1 MSRLLRPFRTLPA
14 RGLLLALGLGL
25 LGPAARAEE
34 VSEYSMKAVLF
45 YRLAQFVYWPGGET
59 APKPTILCVVGK
71 NPFGPAISQLKQAG
85 DGTELRIAP
94 MDTTPCHL
102 LFIARSESASLDSWL
117 SRSEGRR
124 MVTISDI
131 PGFAKA
137 GGMIELPLDGERVGI
152 LINRA
157 SAAKKGI
164 DFNAQL
170 LRLAKVVP

>member
-1 MSRLLRPFRTLPA
+1 MSHRPRLSRPLL
-14 RGLLLALGLGL
+14 GLALTLLAV
-25 LGPAARAEE
+25 AARAEE

-45 YRLAQFVYWPGGET
+45 YRLAQFVYWPGGEP
-59 APKPTILCVVGK
+59 APKPTILCIVGK
-71 NPFGPAISQLKQAG
+71 NPFGPAINQLKQAG

-94 MDTTPCHL
+94 ADPGACHL
-102 LFIARSESASLDSWL
+102 LFIARSESSGLDAWL
-117 SRSEGRR
+117 GRSEGKR

-157 SAAKKGI
+157 SAAKRGI

-170 LRLAKVVP
+170 LRLAKVVAP